1 MFSWTNFFL
10 DLDYFGTQMFFGT
23 QIFLYA
29 KFFMGFPIAQQIAL
43 IKEHWQTYIIH
54 KYSWMEGRG
63 GLHLYKEENW
73 YMANFVKLQ
82 PDLEPSLNKL
92 ELVGF
97 GVDFVFQCHNKKKNN
112 YLT

>member
-1 MFSWTNFFL
+1 
-10 DLDYFGTQMFFGT
+10 
-23 QIFLYA
+23 
-29 KFFMGFPIAQQIAL
+29 
-43 IKEHWQTYIIH
+43 
-54 KYSWMEGRG
+54 MEGRGG

-97 GVDFVFQCHNKKKNN
+97 GVDFVFQCYNNKNN
-112 YLT
+112 KNKHVTEFYLTERF